1 MIARGLGKEIFD
13 DKLTEWEGEISVLR
27 SCYSEPCKKNGKIM
41 HRATAEAVAA
51 PKTKRDRVAELHY
64 ITRGAQNVKDPN
76 FEVS

>member
-1 MIARGLGKEIFD
+1 MVHNIHMA
-13 DKLTEWEGEISVLR
+13 
-27 SCYSEPCKKNGKIM
+27 

-64 ITRGAQNVKDPN
+64 ITRGARNVKDRN

>member
-1 MIARGLGKEIFD
+1 MHVRRYSC
-13 DKLTEWEGEISVLR
+13 SVVYKSR
-27 SCYSEPCKKNGKIM
+27 YYVGHWFSPETGPKKKVNLN

-64 ITRGAQNVKDPN
+64 ITRGARNVKNAN